1 MSSPYEISDTQWER
15 NRILDAAEPLARR
28 FGYFGFSVA
37 DAAESCGV
45 DEAHV
50 IRHFADRSE
59 LSAALVERYTKNTID
74 VLGDPGTQGAMERL
88 VAAYS
93 QAASQDGEMCLCSLY
108 GAEVTG
114 LPPSVARV
122 TRDYYRKLAEWIR
135 RALHCKHEDK
145 HPAAVIAS
153 LCGALV
159 TVKNMN
165 DPDSFDLIAWQLI
178 RPVTQTCLGAG
189 RA

>member
-1 MSSPYEISDTQWER
+1 MSSSTDFPDALSER
-15 NRILDAAEPLARR
+15 TRILDAAEPLARR

-37 DAAESCGV
+37 DTAERCGIG
-45 DEAHV
+45 EADV
-50 IRHFADRSE
+50 LRHFADRSD
-59 LSAALVERYTKNTID
+59 LSAALVERYTSQTID
-74 VLGDPGTQGAMERL
+74 ILGDPGAQDAMERL

-93 QAASQDGEMCLCSLY
+93 NAAAEDGEMCLCSLY

-135 RALHCKHEDK
+135 RALRCKHEDK

-178 RPVTQTCLGAG
+178 KPVTQTCLGHG

>member
-1 MSSPYEISDTQWER
+1 MSSPQEISDAQSER
-15 NRILDAAEPLARR
+15 TRILDAAEPLARR
-28 FGYFGFSVA
+28 FGYFGFSIA
-37 DAAESCGV
+37 DTAENCGV
-45 DEAHV
+45 DEAYV
-50 IRHFADRSE
+50 RKHFADRSE
-59 LSAALVERYTKNTID
+59 LSAALVERYTRNTID
-74 VLGDPGTQGAMERL
+74 VLGDPGAQGAMERL
-88 VAAYS
+88 VSAYS
-93 QAASQDGEMCLCSLY
+93 QAAAEDGEMCLCSLY

-122 TRDYYRKLAEWIR
+122 TRDYYRKLADWIR
-135 RALHCKHEDK
+135 RALHCGHEDK

-165 DPDSFDLIAWQLI
+165 DPGSFDLIAWQLI
-178 RPVTQTCLGAG
+178 SPVTQTCLGSG